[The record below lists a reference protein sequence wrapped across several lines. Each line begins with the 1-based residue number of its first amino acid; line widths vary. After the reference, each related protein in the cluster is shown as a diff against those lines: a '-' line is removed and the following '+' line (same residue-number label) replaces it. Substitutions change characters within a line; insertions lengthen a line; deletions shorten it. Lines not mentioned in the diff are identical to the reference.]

1 MVVPVIPKQRQHK
14 PTAAKRFNS
23 LINYLQG
30 EQAQEKSQLQTLQ
43 EQQELWAEGMQ
54 EPALPRY
61 RPGEPNEFSDILDY
75 ATAPVDTSI
84 AGEKCIGIR
93 THGVIG
99 IDTASAEM
107 NAVARM
113 NTRCADPVYHFIL
126 SWPEHEK
133 PETKAIF
140 EAAEYAIKS
149 LGFEEHQYVIAVH
162 ANTDNIHCHVAMNR
176 VHPITH
182 KSRHIEWAKRTLHYA
197 AREVEIEHGWS
208 HDNGIY
214 VVAINGKGEKQ
225 IVLNTKHKEAE
236 NEHEQSVHPE
246 MERDEILPAWHDPE
260 SMDSWLKTT
269 VTKALKQDL
278 PHLQGWQ
285 GLHAWL
291 ERVDITLKDTGG
303 GGLRLTAISH
313 ETGEMLQTPM
323 SKGLRFL
330 KRPDLEKR
338 WGPFVPAVQMSVLAP
353 DVSSLTPDQLEQG
366 AQHVLDMAPDNGV
379 PPPPHVLGINDQFE
393 DLEDNDLEG
402 VGDDDRNDRR
412 RSKPTGKQPESGRS
426 DADNFS
432 GSATFEEQESGN
444 VSGQGR
450 RLHGVPDGSVADQ
463 REQSAQLL
471 PGALQDDMGDHQ
483 SGQDLRMRSTDGRSS
498 QSSRGRR
505 EGVNAQGYVNGRR
518 ERDPAMRAKR
528 KAERAA
534 ERDDL
539 RNRFQRYRSFVAEG
553 DTEYV
558 QRQKELRLARSA
570 ELKAINAE
578 AKKAK
583 DAIPKV
589 YDRAVRLIS
598 IVAIDAEVTRRKLAV
613 HVKFKERS
621 EALALTRM
629 PPLQWREWL
638 YEQANRGDKAALS
651 ALRGIVYQAQR
662 DAKLPAADP
671 DQKAE
676 EKEQEELEISAA
688 EYSDLQYKRLM
699 ARLLEEERKE
709 RAIRSNNEFTMRAHE
724 IDALMISYAGIQW
737 RVTGNGNVEYSRNGG
752 QHLFTDRGNR
762 VTFDRERVT
771 DEEIKLALV
780 HSREKFGQEL
790 TLTGEDP
797 VFVHRMAR
805 LADDLGLKVLNPE
818 LKTVVAEHRLSRA
831 AAAQPLHA
839 KDAEP
844 ATTVAAKGVKSPSAP
859 SMAMGKGQAL
869 PESQNDQNGAVTPLE
884 QLLQPLA
891 PAAALQ
897 GEEALRSMVLAI
909 DPRASFEHADL
920 QSDTR
925 VYVGSV
931 VAQMD
936 ETRPM
941 FAQHI
946 GRGRYVLHQQPVPAH
961 HDGGI
966 VEVRYRA
973 GTASVQVSKNDKERG
988 R

>member
-14 PTAAKRFNS
+14 PTATKRFNL

-30 EQAQEKSQLQTLQ
+30 EQAQEKSQLQILQ
-43 EQQELWAEGMQ
+43 EQQELWSEGGQ
-54 EPALPRY
+54 EPVPPRY

-75 ATAPVDTSI
+75 TTAAVDTSVE
-84 AGEKCIGIR
+84 GEKCIGIR

-133 PETKAIF
+133 PETKDIF
-140 EAAEYAIKS
+140 KAAEHAIKS
-149 LGFEEHQYVIAVH
+149 LGFEDHQYVIAVH
-162 ANTDNIHCHVAMNR
+162 ANTDNIHCHIAMNR
-176 VHPITH
+176 VHPVTY

-197 AREVEIEHGWS
+197 AREIEIEHGWT

-214 VVAINGKGEKQ
+214 VVEVNGKGEKQ
-225 IVLNTKHKEAE
+225 IVLNTRHKEAE
-236 NEHEQSVHPE
+236 NDHEQSVHPE
-246 MERDEILPAWHDPE
+246 MEREEILPAWHDPE

-303 GGLRLTAISH
+303 GGLRLTAVSH
-313 ETGEMLQTPM
+313 ETGEMLQSPM

-330 KRPDLEKR
+330 KRADLEKR
-338 WGPFVPAVQMSVLAP
+338 WGPFVPPVQMSVLAT
-353 DVSSLTPDQLEQG
+353 DVSELTREQLDIG
-366 AQHVLDMAPDNGV
+366 AQHVLDMSPDNGV
-379 PPPPHVLGINDQFE
+379 PPPPHVLGINDLFE
-393 DLEDNDLEG
+393 ELTDNDPEG
-402 VGDDDRNDRR
+402 VGNDDRNDLR
-412 RSKPTGKQPESGRS
+412 RSRPTRQQPEPGRPDADDLSGSSAFEGPESG
-426 DADNFS
+426 A
-432 GSATFEEQESGN
+432 
-444 VSGQGR
+444 VSSEGR
-450 RLHGVPDGSVADQ
+450 GVHGLPDGGMADH
-463 REQSAQLL
+463 REQSAKLL
-471 PGALQDDMGDHQ
+471 PGALQNDLGNSQ
-483 SGQDLRMRSTDGRSS
+483 SGEDLRVRSSDRSGS
-498 QSSRGRR
+498 QSSRGSR
-505 EGVNAQGYVNGRR
+505 EPVNAQGYANGRR
-518 ERDPAMRAKR
+518 ERDPAMRAQR

-534 ERDDL
+534 ARDDL
-539 RNRFQRYRSFVAEG
+539 RKRFQRYRSFVAEG
-553 DTEYV
+553 DTEYFL
-558 QRQKELRLARSA
+558 RQKELRQDKSA
-570 ELKAINAE
+570 QIKAINAA

-589 YDRAVRLIS
+589 FDRAVRLTA
-598 IVAIDAEVTRRKLAV
+598 IVAIDAEATRQKLGV
-613 HVKFKERS
+613 HAKFKERS

-638 YEQANRGDKAALS
+638 YEQANRADKAALS

-662 DAKLPAADP
+662 DAKLPAAEA
-671 DQKAE
+671 DQEAE
-676 EKEQEELEISAA
+676 AQEREELEVTAA
-688 EYSDLQYKRLM
+688 EYSDIQYKRLM

-724 IDALMISYAGIQW
+724 VDALMISYAGIQW

-780 HSREKFGQEL
+780 HSREKFGPEL

-805 LADDLGLKVLNPE
+805 LADDLGLKVRNPE
-818 LKTVVAEHRLSRA
+818 LVPVVAEHRRSRLTA
-831 AAAQPLHA
+831 APSLHTPEVAASPTGPARPVNEPAVGSIDVGMASTLEGAESEHSAEMSVQPPIQPL
-839 KDAEP
+839 E
-844 ATTVAAKGVKSPSAP
+844 
-859 SMAMGKGQAL
+859 
-869 PESQNDQNGAVTPLE
+869 
-884 QLLQPLA
+884 

-909 DPRASFEHADL
+909 DPRAKFEQVDL
-920 QSDTR
+920 QSSSR
-925 VYVGSV
+925 VYVGPL
-931 VAQMD
+931 VAQLVD
-936 ETRPM
+936 EPAM

-946 GRGRYVLHQQPVPAH
+946 GRGRYVLHEQPVPKNH
-961 HDGGI
+961 EDSI
-966 VEVRYRA
+966 VEVRYKNGA
-973 GTASVQVSKNDKERG
+973 ASVLVSKSEKERG

>member
-14 PTAAKRFNS
+14 PTATKRFNS

-43 EQQELWAEGMQ
+43 DQQELWSEGMQ
-54 EPALPRY
+54 EPALPSY

-75 ATAPVDTSI
+75 ATAPVDTAI

-140 EAAEYAIKS
+140 EAAEHAIKS

-236 NEHEQSVHPE
+236 NEQEQSVHPE
-246 MERDEILPAWHDPE
+246 MERDEVLPAWHDPE

-353 DVSSLTPDQLEQG
+353 DVSDLTPEQLEQG
-366 AQHVLDMAPDNGV
+366 AQHVLDMAPDNGI
-379 PPPPHVLGINDQFE
+379 PPPPHVLGINDLFE

-402 VGDDDRNDRR
+402 AGDDNRNDLRR
-412 RSKPTGKQPESGRS
+412 RPTRNQPESGRP
-426 DADNFS
+426 DAADFS
-432 GSATFEEQESGN
+432 GASAFEEQEFGD
-444 VSGQGR
+444 VSDQGR
-450 RLHGVPDGSVADQ
+450 GLHGVPAGGMADQ

-471 PGALQDDMGDHQ
+471 PGALQDDMGDAQ
-483 SGQDLRMRSTDGRSS
+483 SGQDRRVRSADSGSG
-498 QSSRGRR
+498 QGRR
-505 EGVNAQGYVNGRR
+505 EGRGRVNAQGYVNGRR
-518 ERDPAMRAKR
+518 ERDPAMRAQR

-539 RNRFQRYRSFVAEG
+539 RKRFQRYRSFVAEG

-558 QRQKELRLARSA
+558 QRQRELRLERSA

-598 IVAIDAEVTRRKLAV
+598 IVAIDAEVTSRKLAV
-613 HVKFKERS
+613 HVKFKERN

-638 YEQANRGDKAALS
+638 YEQSNRGDKAALS
-651 ALRGIVYQAQR
+651 ALRGIVYQAKR
-662 DAKLPAADP
+662 DAKLPAAEP

-676 EKEQEELEISAA
+676 EKEQQELEISAA

-780 HSREKFGQEL
+780 HSREKFGQQL

-818 LKTVVAEHRLSRA
+818 LKSVVAEHRLSKM
-831 AAAQPLHA
+831 AAAQTLQA
-839 KDAEP
+839 RE
-844 ATTVAAKGVKSPSAP
+844 AAPVSTDSDKRVKSPAAP
-859 SMAMGKGQAL
+859 SMDAGNAQTL
-869 PESQNDQNGAVTPLE
+869 PERQNEQQGADTSLE

-897 GEEALRSMVLAI
+897 GEEALRSMVLSI

-925 VYVGSV
+925 VYVGPL
-931 VAQMD
+931 VAQLD
-936 ETRPM
+936 EDPAM

-946 GRGRYVLHQQPVPAH
+946 GRGRYVLHKQPVPAH

-966 VEVRYRA
+966 VEVRYRS
-973 GTASVQVSKNDKERG
+973 GTANVQVTKNDKERG

>member
-14 PTAAKRFNS
+14 PTATKRFNS

-30 EQAQEKSQLQTLQ
+30 DQTQEKSQLQVLQ
-43 EQQELWAEGMQ
+43 EQQQLWAEDGQ
-54 EPALPRY
+54 EPAPPSFRA
-61 RPGEPNEFSDILDY
+61 GAPNDFSDILDY
-75 ATAPVDTSI
+75 ATAPVDTSVE
-84 AGEKCIGIR
+84 GEKCIGIR

-140 EAAEYAIKS
+140 ESAEHAIKS
-149 LGFEEHQYVIAVH
+149 LGFAEHQYVIAVH
-162 ANTDNIHCHVAMNR
+162 ANTDNIHCHIAMNR
-176 VHPITH
+176 VHPTTF

-197 AREVEIEHGWS
+197 AREIEIEHGWT

-214 VVAINGKGEKQ
+214 VVAVNGRGEKQ
-225 IVLNTKHKEAE
+225 IVLNTKHKEVDSE
-236 NEHEQSVHPE
+236 REQGIHPE
-246 MERDEILPAWHDPE
+246 IEREEVLPAWHDPE

-278 PHLQGWQ
+278 PELESWQ

-303 GGLRLTAISH
+303 GGLRLTAVSH

-330 KRPDLEKR
+330 KRADLEKR
-338 WGPFVPAVQMSVLAP
+338 WGPFVPATQFSVLLP
-353 DVSSLTPDQLEQG
+353 DVTGLTPQQLEQG
-366 AQHVLDMAPDNGV
+366 AQHLLDIAPDGGV

-393 DLEDNDLEG
+393 ELQDNDLEG
-402 VGDDDRNDRR
+402 VDDDDRSGFGSSESTRGRR
-412 RSKPTGKQPESGRS
+412 GLGRT
-426 DADNFS
+426 DADDFS
-432 GSATFEEQESGN
+432 GPSTGEGN
-444 VSGQGR
+444 APNDVSSQGHG
-450 RLHGVPDGSVADQ
+450 LHGMPNGRVADR
-463 REQSAQLL
+463 REQSALLL
-471 PGALQDDMGDHQ
+471 PDALQDDVGEHQ
-483 SGQDLRMRSTDGRSS
+483 TGQDSRLRYSDAG
-498 QSSRGRR
+498 GR
-505 EGVNAQGYVNGRR
+505 EGDRGSREFVNGRR
-518 ERDPAMRAKR
+518 VRDPAKRAQR

-534 ERDDL
+534 ERADL
-539 RNRFQRYRSFVAEG
+539 RKRFQRYRSFVTEG
-553 DTEYV
+553 DAEYFL
-558 QRQKELRLARSA
+558 RQKELRVARSA
-570 ELKAINAE
+570 EIKSINAD

-583 DAIPKV
+583 DAIPRD
-589 YDRAVRLIS
+589 YGSPARLTS
-598 IVAIDAEVTRRKLAV
+598 IIAIDAQVSRRKLAA
-613 HVKFKERS
+613 HAKFKERS
-621 EALALTRM
+621 DALALTRV

-638 YEQANRGDKAALS
+638 YEQANRSDKAALS

-662 DAKLPAADP
+662 DAKLPAADQ
-671 DQKAE
+671 DKEAE
-676 EKEQEELEISAA
+676 KKEQEELEISAA

-762 VTFDRERVT
+762 VTFDRAKVT
-771 DEEIKLALV
+771 DEELKLALV
-780 HSREKFGQEL
+780 HSREKFGPEL
-790 TLTGEDP
+790 TLTGDDP

-818 LKTVVAEHRLSRA
+818 LRAVVMQHRQA
-831 AAAQPLHA
+831 KHTAAQRLHVPEAAIKEQSTA
-839 KDAEP
+839 KP
-844 ATTVAAKGVKSPSAP
+844 AKVPAAPPIDLVKGEDF
-859 SMAMGKGQAL
+859 
-869 PESQNDQNGAVTPLE
+869 PESQNMQQGVDEDSALQLEPLS
-884 QLLQPLA
+884 
-891 PAAALQ
+891 PAKALQ

-909 DPRASFEHADL
+909 DPRARFEQADL
-920 QSDTR
+920 KADNR
-925 VYVGSV
+925 VYVGPLA
-931 VAQMD
+931 AQLD
-936 ETRPM
+936 GEPAM

-946 GRGRYVLHQQPVPAH
+946 GRGQYVLHNHPAPEQH
-961 HDGGI
+961 GDNI
-966 VEVRYRA
+966 VEVRYRS
-973 GTASVQVSKNDKERG
+973 GTTSVRVTKNEKDRG